1 LAPLLR
7 SNVTPTTF
15 LSDAN
20 NEAMV
25 RQLHG
30 YARCHDFL
38 GALCVRMHS
47 SFFDWIQALG
57 IIFPVP
63 NYLVETCAENLTEN
77 FHSITKGTLIANVWL
92 NCLPP
97 ISLLA
102 RKLP

>member
-7 SNVTPTTF
+7 SNVTPATF

-30 YARCHDFL
+30 YALCHDFL

-47 SFFDWIQALG
+47 SFFDWIQALC

-63 NYLVETCAENLTEN
+63 TTWSKPVP
-77 FHSITKGTLIANVWL
+77 K
-92 NCLPP
+92 
-97 ISLLA
+97 ISQKISTPLQKA
-102 RKLP
+102 R